1 MDLSYESK
9 EIFVTIDGVEYRVA
23 DRTDET
29 EQKLAAHDKRLG
41 TVSTFESDYELI
53 EILLGREAAAKI
65 FPLGKKENL
74 TRLAYI
80 ALGVLEAYNAEINA
94 IRERELEKSLSSIDK
109 MAERAEP
116 VIEMMNKTA
125 EVRSSAKALRGRSTR
140 T

>member
-9 EIFVTIDGVEYRVA
+9 EIFVTIDGTEYRVA

-41 TVSTFESDYELI
+41 TASTFESDYELI

-94 IRERELEKSLSSIDK
+94 IRERELDKSLSSIDK

-125 EVRSSAKALRGRSTR
+125 ESRNAKALRGRGTR

>member
-9 EIFVTIDGVEYRVA
+9 EIFVTIDGTEYRVA

-41 TVSTFESDYELI
+41 TASTFESDYELI
-53 EILLGREAAAKI
+53 EILLGREAASKI

-94 IRERELEKSLSSIDK
+94 IRERELDKSLVSIDK

-125 EVRSSAKALRGRSTR
+125 ESRSAKALRGRGTR

>member
-9 EIFVTIDGVEYRVA
+9 EIFVTIDGTEYRVA

-41 TVSTFESDYELI
+41 TASTFESDYELI

-94 IRERELEKSLSSIDK
+94 IRERELDKSLVSIDK

-125 EVRSSAKALRGRSTR
+125 ESRSAKALRGRGTR